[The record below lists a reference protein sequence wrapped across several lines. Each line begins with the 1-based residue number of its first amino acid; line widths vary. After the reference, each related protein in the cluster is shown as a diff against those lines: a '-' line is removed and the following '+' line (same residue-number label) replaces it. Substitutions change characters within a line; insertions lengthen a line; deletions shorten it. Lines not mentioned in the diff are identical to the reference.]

1 MQNFWLRVNDVI
13 DKRKKGIGSVANPTV
28 LLPPDVHRVVSR
40 FQRALGLFDRSK
52 MAKLDYK
59 QVLALNALALQQ
71 AGLPQSTIKSVLEE
85 ALEHA
90 IFSLALGY

>member
-1 MQNFWLRVNDVI
+1 
-13 DKRKKGIGSVANPTV
+13 
-28 LLPPDVHRVVSR
+28 
-40 FQRALGLFDRSK
+40 